1 MNEFSFD
8 IHVRVARACS
18 LVRYKMEQIQEVG
31 VVGKLQTPLKY
42 LSFSGGFGKSKP
54 HNYSL

>member
-18 LVRYKMEQIQEVG
+18 LVILKGLQKNVCESKSQKTVMDIQR
-31 VVGKLQTPLKY
+31 GKNGKY
-42 LSFSGGFGKSKP
+42 NIP
-54 HNYSL
+54 